1 MLTLAPFGMLL
12 HLGQSAAFVMEN
24 TPVKHHEIP
33 WLLKKEVEFNGGL
46 DMFEPHQ
53 IVSEI

>member
-24 TPVKHHEIP
+24 TPVKHHKIP

-53 IVSEI
+53 IVPEI